1 MAAQLSLTDL
11 GTPLHQVPFV
21 VVDLET
27 TGGSARASAITE
39 IGAVRIEGGEITGEF
54 HTLVNPGVPIPASIA
69 ALTGITD
76 AVVAGWPPI
85 SAVLPMFL
93 EFSRGAAFVAHN
105 AAFDLGFLNANL
117 ERLDY
122 PRLDAPVVCTA
133 SLARRLVADE
143 VRNVKLAT
151 LAQFFRTQHRPIHRA
166 LSDARATV
174 EVFHGLLERAGSFGV
189 LTLEDLLQFSRV
201 RNAPLFKARRG
212 LSDGLPHAPGVY
224 AFRSASGEVLYV
236 GKATDLRAR
245 VRQYFG
251 SDTRRKIADL
261 MKETDGLDHWVCP
274 TPLEAAVRE
283 LRLIHAHR
291 PRFNRRSK
299 TPERGVWLRLT
310 DDAFPRLSVAR
321 SKPAQG
327 VACLGPLP
335 SRRAAERIA
344 EAVHDALPLRRC
356 SERMGASTRFA
367 PCALAE
373 MGRCLAPCDGRVGR
387 ERYALVAEAAARV
400 LRGDA
405 ELAAGPLRE
414 RMGAL
419 ARDGRFEEAAD
430 VRDRLDA
437 LVGALRRIRRVR
449 MLTGSALIAGKVR
462 RDGGTELV
470 AVRDGRLLAT
480 RTAPRGERD
489 AAIAELRRALDELAL
504 PDTAGA
510 AAADHE
516 ADLIGRW
523 LEERGVRV
531 EHAEGVCAEPV
542 AGGLVLAREHAK
554 LAAARRA
561 TGRAETELAD
571 KRLRR

>member
-11 GTPLHQVPFV
+11 GIPLHQVPFV

-27 TGGSARASAITE
+27 TGGSAAAGAITE
-39 IGAVRIEGGEITGEF
+39 IGAVRIQGGEITGEF
-54 HTLVNPGVPIPASIA
+54 QTLVNPGTPIPASIA
-69 ALTGITD
+69 AMTGITD

-85 SAVLPMFL
+85 SGVLPAFL
-93 EFSRGAAFVAHN
+93 EFSRGAALIAHN
-105 AAFDLGFLNANL
+105 ATFDMGFLNANL

-122 PRLDAPVVCTA
+122 PRLDAPVICTA

-151 LAQFFRTQHRPIHRA
+151 LAQFFRCQTRPVHRA
-166 LSDARATV
+166 LADARATV
-174 EVFHGLLERAGSFGV
+174 EVFHGLLERAGSFDV

-212 LSDGLPHAPGVY
+212 LADGLPHSPGVY
-224 AFRSASGEVLYV
+224 AFTSASGEVLYV

-251 SDTRRKIADL
+251 QDTRRKIADL
-261 MKETDGLDHWVCP
+261 MKETDGLRHWVCP

-299 TPERGVWLRLT
+299 SPERGVWLRLT

-321 SKPAQG
+321 TKPAG
-327 VACLGPLP
+327 DVPCLGPLP

-356 SERMGASTRFA
+356 TERMGAATRFA

-373 MGRCLAPCDGRVGR
+373 MRRCLAPCDGRVDR
-387 ERYALVAEAAARV
+387 EAYAVVTGEAARILSGDASPAAAR
-400 LRGDA
+400 
-405 ELAAGPLRE
+405 LAGRMRDLAG
-414 RMGAL
+414 
-419 ARDGRFEEAAD
+419 DGRYEEAGD

-437 LVGALRRIRRVR
+437 LIAALRRARRVR
-449 MLTGSALIAGKVR
+449 ALAGLGLVAGRTR
-462 RDGGTELV
+462 RDGSVELV
-470 AVRDGRLLAT
+470 AVRDGRLLAS
-480 RTAPRGERD
+480 RTVP
-489 AAIAELRRALDELAL
+489 AAQRAAAVTELRRALDELAL
-504 PDTAGA
+504 PDTDGPGA
-510 AAADHE
+510 AMQE
-516 ADLIGRW
+516 ADLVARW

-531 EHAEGVCAEPV
+531 EHADGARA
-542 AGGLVLAREHAK
+542 AGPI
-554 LAAARRA
+554 
-561 TGRAETELAD
+561 
-571 KRLRR
+571 